1 MTCIL
6 FLCTANRCRSV
17 MAKALLVE
25 KLEALDV
32 TISVRSAA
40 LFGGGQPPPAEVISA
55 MASYGIDVGAH
66 RSTRLRGE
74 TIAEAVLIVGM
85 ERQHIRHVVVTAPQA
100 WPRTFTL
107 KELVRRGQNMG
118 PRVPEEPLTHWL
130 GRIHEGRDR
139 WALLGDSPAD
149 DIADPFG
156 GPPEAYVAAA
166 AELDDLIGRLV
177 TLSGGLL
184 SVQS

>member
-1 MTCIL
+1 
-6 FLCTANRCRSV
+6 
-17 MAKALLVE
+17 MAKALLAK
-25 KLEALDV
+25 KLDALGT

-40 LFGGGQPPPAEVISA
+40 LFGGGQPPPAEVVSA
-55 MASYGIDVGAH
+55 MAFYGIDVGTH
-66 RSTRLRGE
+66 RSTKLRAE
-74 TIAEAVLIVGM
+74 TLAEAVLIVGM
-85 ERQHIRHVVVTAPQA
+85 EREHVRHVVVAAPQV
-100 WPRTFTL
+100 WPQTFTL

-118 PRVPEEPLTHWL
+118 PRMPGEPLTHWL

-149 DIADPFG
+149 DITDPIG
-156 GPPEAYVAAA
+156 GPQEAYVAAA

-177 TLSGGLL
+177 TLSGGLSSAGL